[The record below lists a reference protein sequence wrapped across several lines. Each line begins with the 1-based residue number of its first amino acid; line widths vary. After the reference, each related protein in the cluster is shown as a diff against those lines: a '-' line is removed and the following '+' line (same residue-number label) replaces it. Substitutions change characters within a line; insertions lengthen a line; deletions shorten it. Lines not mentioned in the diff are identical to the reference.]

1 MGKSLKLFGI
11 GSVIAVPV
19 FTIFII
25 GIIYPSSFYSYEL
38 TMILIFPGAIGLLL
52 MALGA
57 HYGLRRFDRYM
68 TRD

>member
-11 GSVIAVPV
+11 GSAIAVPV
-19 FTIFII
+19 FICYLI
-25 GIIYPSSFYSYEL
+25 GIIYPFSLPYEL

-68 TRD
+68 DSD